1 MKKNTV
7 TSKHEMS
14 CSNCGATDVDD
25 DDVLFSYDRERGSE
39 TTQRDLITQTDGLA
53 RRPLLMPCQ
62 RRPPTPPELPPVL
75 QLGFDNSLFGKWS
88 MAAREEGRKEGGT
101 ERRVSGNSPS
111 IYPLAV
117 APPLLWFSS
126 RKSRKSPRR
135 SIHPA
140 SPSLLPHSLCS
151 ALHSSSSSPIPKL
164 VLDISL
170 SLSLSFSLSRSDQD
184 RSLIRR
190 RR

>member
-1 MKKNTV
+1 MIYENERKRI
-7 TSKHEMS
+7 SLKHELS
-14 CSNCGATDVDD
+14 CSYCGATDVDD

-53 RRPLLMPCQ
+53 RRPLLLPCQ

-88 MAAREEGRKEGGT
+88 MAAREKGRKEG
-101 ERRVSGNSPS
+101 RRDGETCFGEFAVAS
-111 IYPLAV
+111 IYPFAV
-117 APPLLWFSS
+117 APPPLLWFSS

-170 SLSLSFSLSRSDQD
+170 SLD
-184 RSLIRR
+184 RIKIGV
-190 RR
+190 